1 MTNAGALDSPK
12 LPERKIQFIGD
23 SDTAA
28 FCVQG
33 TPDMNVVKA
42 GAQGWE
48 LESCASG
55 YASEVSARLDAQMEM
70 LAISGIG
77 VYQNNLAIKPWALGE
92 NTLPDFYNRTL
103 QS

>member
-42 GAQGWE
+42 GA
-48 LESCASG
+48 
-55 YASEVSARLDAQMEM
+55 
-70 LAISGIG
+70 
-77 VYQNNLAIKPWALGE
+77 
-92 NTLPDFYNRTL
+92 
-103 QS
+103 